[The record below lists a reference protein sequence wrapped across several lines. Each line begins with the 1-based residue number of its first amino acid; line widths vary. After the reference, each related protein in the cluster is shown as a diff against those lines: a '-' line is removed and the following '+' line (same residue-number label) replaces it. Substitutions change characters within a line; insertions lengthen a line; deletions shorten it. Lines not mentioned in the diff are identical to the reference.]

1 MGMMLHRKA
10 SLRNQGA
17 VEKKTAPVVVS
28 EPKEEV
34 VEPVSEVVEESTD
47 ITEDA
52 PKKDVQK
59 SRRRR
64 KNV

>member
-10 SLRNQGA
+10 SLRKQGA
-17 VEKKTAPVVVS
+17 VEKKTAPVAVS
-28 EPKEEV
+28 KPKEEV
-34 VEPVSEVVEESTD
+34 VESVLEAVE

-52 PKKDVQK
+52 PKNDAPK

>member
-10 SLRNQGA
+10 SLRKQGA

-28 EPKEEV
+28 KPKEEAA
-34 VEPVSEVVEESTD
+34 EATE
-47 ITEDA
+47 IAEDA
-52 PKKDVQK
+52 PKNDVPK

>member
-17 VEKKTAPVVVS
+17 VERKTAPVVVS

-34 VEPVSEVVEESTD
+34 VEPVSEAVE

-52 PKKDVQK
+52 PKNDAPK

>member
-10 SLRNQGA
+10 SLRKQGA

-28 EPKEEV
+28 KPKEEV
-34 VEPVSEVVEESTD
+34 VEANE
-47 ITEDA
+47 IAEDA
-52 PKKDVQK
+52 PKNDVPK

>member
-10 SLRNQGA
+10 SLRKQGA

-28 EPKEEV
+28 KPKEEV
-34 VEPVSEVVEESTD
+34 VEPVVEATD

-52 PKKDVQK
+52 PKNDVPK

>member
-10 SLRNQGA
+10 SLRKQGA

-28 EPKEEV
+28 KPKEEV
-34 VEPVSEVVEESTD
+34 VESVLEAVE

-52 PKKDVQK
+52 PKNDVPK

>member
-1 MGMMLHRKA
+1 MGMMLHRRA
-10 SLRNQGA
+10 SLRKQGA

-28 EPKEEV
+28 KPKEEV
-34 VEPVSEVVEESTD
+34 VEPVVEATD

-52 PKKDVQK
+52 PKNDVPK

>member
-10 SLRNQGA
+10 SLRNRGA

-28 EPKEEV
+28 KPKEEV
-34 VEPVSEVVEESTD
+34 VEAVE

-52 PKKDVQK
+52 PKNDVPK

>member
-10 SLRNQGA
+10 SLRKQGA
-17 VEKKTAPVVVS
+17 VEIKTAPVVIS
-28 EPKEEV
+28 KPEEEV
-34 VEPVSEVVEESTD
+34 VEPVFEAVE

-52 PKKDVQK
+52 PEKDVPK

-64 KNV
+64 KSV

>member
-10 SLRNQGA
+10 SLRKQGA
-17 VEKKTAPVVVS
+17 VEKKAAPVVVS
-28 EPKEEV
+28 KPKEEV
-34 VEPVSEVVEESTD
+34 VEPVVEAVE

-52 PKKDVQK
+52 PKNDVPK

>member
-28 EPKEEV
+28 DPKEEV
-34 VEPVSEVVEESTD
+34 VEPVSEVVE

-52 PKKDVQK
+52 SKKDVQK

>member
-10 SLRNQGA
+10 SLRKQGA

-28 EPKEEV
+28 KPKEEV
-34 VEPVSEVVEESTD
+34 VEPVSEVAEESTE

-52 PKKDVQK
+52 PKNDAPK

>member
-10 SLRNQGA
+10 SLRKQGA
-17 VEKKTAPVVVS
+17 VEKKTAPVVIS
-28 EPKEEV
+28 KPEEEV
-34 VEPVSEVVEESTD
+34 VEPILEAVE

-52 PKKDVQK
+52 PEKDVPK

>member
-28 EPKEEV
+28 DPKEEV
-34 VEPVSEVVEESTD
+34 VESVSEVVE

-52 PKKDVQK
+52 SKKDVQK

>member
-1 MGMMLHRKA
+1 MGMMIHRKA

-17 VEKKTAPVVVS
+17 VERKTAPVVVS

-34 VEPVSEVVEESTD
+34 IEESTD

-52 PKKDVQK
+52 PKKDVPK
-59 SRRRR
+59 SGRRR

>member
-10 SLRNQGA
+10 SLRKQGA
-17 VEKKTAPVVVS
+17 VEKKTAPVVS
-28 EPKEEV
+28 DPKEEA

-52 PKKDVQK
+52 PKKDVPK

>member
-10 SLRNQGA
+10 SLRKQGA

-28 EPKEEV
+28 KQKEED
-34 VEPVSEVVEESTD
+34 VEATE

-52 PKKDVQK
+52 PKNDVPK

>member
-1 MGMMLHRKA
+1 MGMMIHRKA
-10 SLRNQGA
+10 SLRKQGA
-17 VEKKTAPVVVS
+17 VEVKTAPVVVS

-34 VEPVSEVVEESTD
+34 E

-52 PKKDVQK
+52 PEKDAPK

>member
-10 SLRNQGA
+10 SLRKQGA

-28 EPKEEV
+28 KPKEEV
-34 VEPVSEVVEESTD
+34 VESTD

-52 PKKDVQK
+52 SKKDVQK
-59 SRRRR
+59 SRHRR

>member
-10 SLRNQGA
+10 SLRKQGA
-17 VEKKTAPVVVS
+17 VGKKTAPVVIS
-28 EPKEEV
+28 KPEEEV
-34 VEPVSEVVEESTD
+34 VEPVFEAVE

-52 PKKDVQK
+52 PEKDVPK

>member
-10 SLRNQGA
+10 SLRKQGA

-28 EPKEEV
+28 KPKEEV
-34 VEPVSEVVEESTD
+34 VEPVVEATE

-52 PKKDVQK
+52 PKNDVSK

>member
-34 VEPVSEVVEESTD
+34 VEPASEVVESTD

-52 PKKDVQK
+52 PKKDVPK

-64 KNV
+64 KSV

>member
-10 SLRNQGA
+10 SLRKQGA

-28 EPKEEV
+28 KPKEEV
-34 VEPVSEVVEESTD
+34 VEPVVEAVE
-47 ITEDA
+47 IAEDA
-52 PKKDVQK
+52 PKNGVPK

>member
-10 SLRNQGA
+10 SLRKGA

-28 EPKEEV
+28 KPKGEV
-34 VEPVSEVVEESTD
+34 VEPVVEVAD

-52 PKKDVQK
+52 PKKDVPK

-64 KNV
+64 KNF

>member
-10 SLRNQGA
+10 SLRKQGA
-17 VEKKTAPVVVS
+17 VEIKTAPVVIS
-28 EPKEEV
+28 KPEEEV
-34 VEPVSEVVEESTD
+34 VEPILEAVE

-52 PKKDVQK
+52 PEKDVPK

>member
-10 SLRNQGA
+10 SLRKQGA

-28 EPKEEV
+28 KPKEGV
-34 VEPVSEVVEESTD
+34 VEPVFEAVE

-52 PKKDVQK
+52 PEKDAPK

>member
-1 MGMMLHRKA
+1 MGMILHRKA
-10 SLRNQGA
+10 SLRKQGA

-28 EPKEEV
+28 KPKEEV
-34 VEPVSEVVEESTD
+34 VEPVVEATE

-52 PKKDVQK
+52 PEKDVSK